1 MAQNLVAN
9 TLNLPD
15 DNDSIDTWKNYA
27 KFILDTLNKSIV
39 RLENEKEEYKK
50 LYNDCLTQLII
61 SNQSLNELNQ
71 TLNER
76 NEKINQ
82 LEKCSIDSDE
92 KSKEDDNDR
101 QDMTYKLVNLSTYP
115 D

>member
-1 MAQNLVAN
+1 MAQNLETN

-27 KFILDTLNKSIV
+27 KFILDKLNKSIA
-39 RLENEKEEYKK
+39 RLENEKEEYKQ
-50 LYNDCLTQLII
+50 LYNDCLTQLMIT
-61 SNQSLNELNQ
+61 NQSLNGL
-71 TLNER
+71 

-82 LEKCSIDSDE
+82 LEKFSIDSDE

>member
-1 MAQNLVAN
+1 MAQNLETN
-9 TLNLPD
+9 ILNLPD

-27 KFILDTLNKSIV
+27 KFILDKLNKSIA
-39 RLENEKEEYKK
+39 RLENEKEEYKQ
-50 LYNDCLTQLII
+50 LHNDCLTQLMI
-61 SNQSLNELNQ
+61 SNQSLNEL
-71 TLNER
+71 

>member
-1 MAQNLVAN
+1 MAQNSETN

-27 KFILDTLNKSIV
+27 KFILDKLNKSIA
-39 RLENEKEEYKK
+39 RLENEKEEYKQ
-50 LYNDCLTQLII
+50 LYIDCLTQLMIT
-61 SNQSLNELNQ
+61 NQSLNGL
-71 TLNER
+71 